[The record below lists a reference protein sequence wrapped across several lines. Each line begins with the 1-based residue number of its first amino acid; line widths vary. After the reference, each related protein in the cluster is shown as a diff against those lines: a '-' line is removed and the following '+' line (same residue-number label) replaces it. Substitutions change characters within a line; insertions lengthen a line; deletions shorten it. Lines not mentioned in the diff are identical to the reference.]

1 MRYYLIDEISK
12 SDLEKIKNFLSNRAL
27 KSGLDDIYWVEFP
40 EDSLTQI
47 QLEHSSCKPYVF
59 GLELGPGSLRAELFV
74 RNRNQFGC
82 TCQQYCDDRQKNYVI
97 DYVLML
103 INELN
108 IRT

>member
-12 SDLEKIKNFLSNRAL
+12 PDLEKLKNHLSTRAL

-40 EDSLTQI
+40 DELYAQMQS
-47 QLEHSSCKPYVF
+47 EHHACQPYVF
-59 GLELGPGSLRAELFV
+59 GLELGTGSLRAELFV
-74 RNRNQFGC
+74 RSRNRLSC
-82 TCQQYCDDRQKNYVI
+82 TCQQYCNDRQKNYVI
-97 DYVLML
+97 DFVLSL

>member
-12 SDLEKIKNFLSNRAL
+12 SDLKKIKAYLGDRAL

-40 EDSLTQI
+40 DDFLTQM
-47 QLEHSSCKPYVF
+47 QSEHHSCKPYVF
-59 GLELGPGSLRAELFV
+59 GLELSAGSLKAELFV

-82 TCQQYCDDRQKNYVI
+82 ACQQYCDDRQKNYVI
-97 DYVLML
+97 DFVLSL

>member
-12 SDLEKIKNFLSNRAL
+12 SDLEKLKNHLSERAL

-40 EDSLTQI
+40 DDLLTQM
-47 QLEHSSCKPYVF
+47 QSEHHACKPHVF
-59 GLELGPGSLRAELFV
+59 GLEFGDDSLRAELFV

-82 TCQQYCDDRQKNYVI
+82 ACQQYCDDCQKNYVI
-97 DYVLML
+97 NFVLSL